1 LPLKDPVGA
10 RRDDPACPACETTSR
25 RRQPARPEPDV
36 WYDTWLED
44 WVVRLPCGGSGYGAL
59 MPMEIRWY
67 DAGWAEVY
75 RTAADIAY
83 GEPR

>member
-1 LPLKDPVGA
+1 
-10 RRDDPACPACETTSR
+10 
-25 RRQPARPEPDV
+25 V